1 MLFYLFIFYLYHFI
15 LILFTN
21 VLKLLGL
28 VQWSKTEA
36 AARRTELASFA
47 PMSRKTFLSA
57 GTNFSRTIIW
67 AENNR
72 WSQPINASRW
82 IWQMTEIL
90 FCSDFRTNKLFG
102 RPTLQARMHLRWK
115 PNQIDFETL
124 KLASLGNIQWTLLNV
139 ISLVLIKTENINR
152 MNLNNEQTP
161 CIKMTL

>member
-1 MLFYLFIFYLYHFI
+1 MLFCLFIFYLYHFI

-28 VQWSKTEA
+28 VQRSKTEA

-57 GTNFSRTIIW
+57 GTNFRRTTFW
-67 AENNR
+67 SETNR

-90 FCSDFRTNKLFG
+90 FFSDFPINKLFG
-102 RPTLQARMHLRWK
+102 RPTLRGRMHLRWK

-124 KLASLGNIQWTLLNV
+124 KLASLGNIQ
-139 ISLVLIKTENINR
+139 
-152 MNLNNEQTP
+152 
-161 CIKMTL
+161 